1 MIAEHFDRATMA
13 AMEVALDRVCERWT
27 NGGEH
32 MRRKRVAECII
43 RCAKTGNR
51 CLGAMVEAGERA
63 LCARRAARI
72 PRTRRKHLARVPRA
86 EAVAICLLTFLN
98 TTRPTLSADR
108 A

>member
-32 MRRKRVAECII
+32 MRRKRVAESII

-51 CLGAMVEAGERA
+51 CLGALVEAGERA
-63 LCARRAARI
+63 LCARRATRI
-72 PRTRRKHLARVPRA
+72 ARTRRKHLACVVGRGRLRP
-86 EAVAICLLTFLN
+86 CLLTVKFLN
-98 TTRPTLSADR
+98 TPVPL
-108 A
+108 